1 MDRSIIKLNQAKWL
15 NFLHILRNIEIVQI
29 NIACLHST
37 SDNGQ
42 PFLKWQ
48 I

>member
-1 MDRSIIKLNQAKWL
+1 MDRSKIKLNQAKWL
-15 NFLHILRNIEIVQI
+15 NFFSYSKNIDIVQI